1 MKKIILL
8 TTCFIVLSVLAFAQ
22 TNWTYQ
28 TFYDTR
34 IVNGQSIET
43 NDKGVMKMV
52 ISHRFGQ
59 LNGGVYEL
67 FGLDDSNVRLAF
79 DYGATKWLTLG
90 FARSSFQK
98 LYDFSAKAKFLSQ
111 SSGDKNMPV
120 SATLFTSMAINT
132 TKWSEPERENLVR
145 SRFGYSYQL
154 LIARKFHDRFSL
166 QLMPTLVHRN
176 LVETIAEKNDVYV
189 MGAAAR
195 VLITKHFTFNIEYY
209 HALPNQLADNYKNAL
224 SLGFDVKTKGHVFQ
238 MHLTNSR
245 GMAELPFMTQT
256 TGNWLD
262 GDVHFGFNVSRDF
275 KLTGRKYREGK

>member
-1 MKKIILL
+1 MQ
-8 TTCFIVLSVLAFAQ
+8 AFTQ
-22 TNWTYQ
+22 TDWTYQ

-34 IVNGQSIET
+34 IVNGQSVET
-43 NDKGVMKMV
+43 NNKGIMKMV

-67 FGLDDSNVRLAF
+67 FGLDDSNVRLVF
-79 DYGATKWLTLG
+79 DYGATKWLTVG

-120 SATLFTSMAINT
+120 SASLFTSTAINS
-132 TKWSEPERENLVR
+132 TKWSDPERENYVS
-145 SRFGYSYQL
+145 SRFAYTYQL

-166 QLMPTLVHRN
+166 QLMPTAVHRN
-176 LVETIAEKNDVYV
+176 LVATSVEKNDVFV

-195 VLITKHFTFNIEYY
+195 VLISKHFTFNIEYY
-209 HALPNQLADNYKNAL
+209 YALPGQLADNYKNSL

-238 MHLTNSR
+238 MHFTNSR
-245 GMAELPFMTQT
+245 GMAEQAFITES

-262 GDVHFGFNVSRDF
+262 GDVHFGFNISRDF
-275 KLTGRKYREGK
+275 KLTGRKYRAGKE